1 MFFSIVRTTSVIT
14 VITVRT
20 VITVHVFDGYF
31 VFVSVEWFL
40 VLLGL
45 PLLLLLLLFMFL
57 MASAIPEAV
66 IWSTFQGT
74 QNSLRCVTWDE

>member
-1 MFFSIVRTTSVIT
+1 MVFNTVRTTSVITVIT

-45 PLLLLLLLFMFL
+45 PLLLLL
-57 MASAIPEAV
+57 
-66 IWSTFQGT
+66 
-74 QNSLRCVTWDE
+74 